1 MRRFA
6 VWGLLALCLAVPP
19 MVLRA
24 ETAPDAA
31 KVANPAPISSADYT
45 LGPGDKLRI
54 TVFGEKDLSGEFD
67 VDGGGN
73 ISMPLIG
80 NVVVVKRTVA
90 QIINDIEGQLRGG
103 YLRDP
108 KVSIDVVNYRPFFIL
123 GEVLKPG
130 SYPYVSGMTVVNA
143 VALAG
148 GYTYRADKDDITIV
162 RAADSAKKEQKAGE
176 TGAVMPGDVVRVP
189 ERFF

>member
-1 MRRFA
+1 MHRFA
-6 VWGLLALCLAVPP
+6 AWCLLILVMAWPMAPVRAQTPP
-19 MVLRA
+19 
-24 ETAPDAA
+24 PAA
-31 KVANPAPISSADYT
+31 ANPAPVSPADYT

-67 VDGGGN
+67 IDGGGN

-80 NVVVVKRTVA
+80 NVVVVKQTVA
-90 QIINDIEGQLRGG
+90 QVIKDIEGKLQGG

-108 KVSIDVVNYRPFFIL
+108 KVSIDVINYRPFFIL

-162 RAADSAKKEQKAGE
+162 RASDAAKKEHKAGE